1 MVEDI
6 RREFEAKGEKMKLY
20 LLKVQDVQSSFK
32 KFYIMK
38 IPWEENEK
46 ANRLAW
52 IASTTNGDME
62 ESEEPDQILSQPS
75 ITEIVSILV
84 SATEVLPEWKMEI
97 VEYLEKGILPPNKK
111 LAI

>member
-1 MVEDI
+1 
-6 RREFEAKGEKMKLY
+6 
-20 LLKVQDVQSSFK
+20 
-32 KFYIMK
+32 
-38 IPWEENEK
+38 
-46 ANRLAW
+46 
-52 IASTTNGDME
+52 ME

>member
-6 RREFEAKGEKMKLY
+6 QREFEAKGEKMKLY

-46 ANRLAW
+46 ANRLA
-52 IASTTNGDME
+52 
-62 ESEEPDQILSQPS
+62 
-75 ITEIVSILV
+75 
-84 SATEVLPEWKMEI
+84 
-97 VEYLEKGILPPNKK
+97 
-111 LAI
+111 